1 MSAVAFC
8 RHWEEMT
15 NLNLFFFYFKY
26 RFSFFSTERFYCIQ
40 NNKSVLKSIHAFF
53 EILSLKREFALFIRY
68 SGGHVCLRWGFNIR
82 VPNVS
87 FPYMYFDLW
96 LYLWNNSVYKF
107 PISFYDNS
115 AFLGVSAY
123 CNCFHDIIRHRSNS
137 CPCSW

>member
-1 MSAVAFC
+1 M
-8 RHWEEMT
+8 
-15 NLNLFFFYFKY
+15 
-26 RFSFFSTERFYCIQ
+26 Q

-68 SGGHVCLRWGFNIR
+68 SGGHVCWRWGFNIR

-87 FPYMYFDLW
+87 LPYMYFDLW

-123 CNCFHDIIRHRSNS
+123 CNCFHDIPRHRSPNLCTS
-137 CPCSW
+137 NGCYLNEGHTTRQLFYVTGKNFLGGS